1 MSANQQELFNTEEAT
16 EVVIEPQAPEA
27 AQTSEP
33 VDNTLLQ
40 QEVVEEV
47 IEQPAVENEEAEQYS
62 ANVKKRIDKLTYKAK
77 EAERREQA
85 ALQYAQSMKSQNEQL
100 TQNQTQVDG
109 SYLDEMESRIK
120 FQEENLKGALQKA
133 IESGDVEAQIQINKD
148 LAKHAL
154 DSERLAYAKSER
166 EKTNDQNQGLAAH
179 TDAQP
184 PQPQQQEQPIS
195 PEARAWAG
203 REENAWFGS
212 DEVMTLAAFS
222 LHNGLAAEGW
232 QVNSDDYW
240 KELDNRLHTYFPNRI
255 RAAQAQTNAQSN
267 TQSKRP
273 SQVAPANRVKT
284 NSKGRKTI
292 KLTESEEAIARKLDL
307 TNEQYAKE
315 VVKMQ
320 NNQT

>member
-1 MSANQQELFNTEEAT
+1 MSANQQELFNTEETT
-16 EVVIEPQAPEA
+16 EVVIETDAPEA
-27 AQTSEP
+27 AET
-33 VDNTLLQ
+33 Q
-40 QEVVEEV
+40 QVEQLDVPKEEIV
-47 IEQPAVENEEAEQYS
+47 EQPDNNEEAEQYS
-62 ANVKKRIDKLTYKAK
+62 ASVQKRIDKLTYKAK

-100 TQNQTQVDG
+100 SQNQTQVDS

-154 DSERLAYAKSER
+154 DSERLAYAKAER
-166 EKTNDQNQGLAAH
+166 EKPSDQNNGLAGH
-179 TDAQP
+179 AQP
-184 PQPQQQEQPIS
+184 AQPQQQEEQPIS

-203 REENAWFGS
+203 REENAWFGN

-240 KELDNRLHTYFPNRI
+240 KELDNRLHAYFPNRI
-255 RAAQAQTNAQSN
+255 KAAQAQAQ
-267 TQSKRP
+267 TQPQGQPQSKRP
-273 SQVAPANRVKT
+273 SGVAPANRVKT
-284 NSKGRKTI
+284 NSKGKKSI
-292 KLTESEEAIARKLDL
+292 KLTESEEAIARKLNI
-307 TNEQYAKE
+307 TNEQYARE
-315 VVKMQ
+315 VLKMQ
-320 NNQT
+320 NNQS